1 MINIIEMK
9 NKFYITTPIY
19 YTNAK
24 PHIGHAYTTVACD
37 VLARWN
43 RQQLGD
49 ENVFFLTGTD
59 EHGMKI
65 QKKAEEAGKNP
76 QEFVD
81 EITSEFKNLWSE
93 EKLNI
98 KYNNFISTTDEAH
111 MKAVQKVLQTLFDKG
126 AIYKGEYEGL
136 YCTGCEQFKSE
147 NELVDG
153 KCPDHSIVPE
163 KMKEECY
170 LMKMTSI
177 QNELIK
183 KIESNEFEIAPEKY
197 KKEILSFLKNQ
208 TLNDV
213 SISRKNVSWGITLP
227 FDPEHTTYVWVDAFL
242 NYLTGLGWD
251 GDEKKLPKFWP
262 ADINMIGKDIL
273 RVHATIWPAILIH
286 LGIELPKML
295 FTHGHILSGGKKMSK
310 TLGNVITIDEMLAKF
325 GTDGTRYLLM
335 SGGTFGDDLD
345 LTMERMTE
353 KYNADLANG
362 LGNLVSRVIKL
373 GAKFEAKK
381 PDIENKIF
389 VDLLNANSFDNALE
403 WIWKNIRDDNKYI
416 EDNKPWELAKNN
428 SQEFEKVMT
437 FLLSHLAFYADL
449 LIPFMPETA
458 EKIKT
463 ALETKKVEPLF
474 QRKITYSALISVDSF
489 LLPA

>member
-1 MINIIEMK
+1 ME

-24 PHIGHAYTTVACD
+24 PHIGHAYTTIACD

-43 RQQLGD
+43 HLQ
-49 ENVFFLTGTD
+49 NKKVFFLTGTD

-65 QKKAEEAGKNP
+65 QKKAEEVGKKP

-81 EITSEFKNLWSE
+81 EIVGEFKNLWSA

-98 KYNNFISTTDEAH
+98 KYDNFIRTTDETH
-111 MKAVQKVLQTLFDKG
+111 TKAVQKVLQTLFDKG

-136 YCTGCEQFKSE
+136 YCTGCEQFL
-147 NELVDG
+147 NESDLVDG
-153 KCPDHSIVPE
+153 KCPDHNAVPE

-170 LMKMTSI
+170 LMKMTTI
-177 QNELIK
+177 QDDLIG
-183 KIESNEFEIAPEKY
+183 KIESNEFEITPKKY
-197 KKEILSFLKNQ
+197 KNEILSFLKSQ
-208 TLNDV
+208 TLRDV
-213 SISRKNVSWGITLP
+213 SISRKNVSWGIQLP
-227 FDPEHTTYVWVDAFL
+227 FDSEHTTYVWVDAFL

-273 RVHATIWPAILIH
+273 RVHATIWPAILLH
-286 LGIELPKML
+286 LGIELPKMI

-310 TLGNVITIDEMLAKF
+310 TLGNVITIDEMLSKF

-335 SGGTFGDDLD
+335 SGGTFGEDLD

-362 LGNLVSRVIKL
+362 LGNLVSRVVKL
-373 GAKFEAKK
+373 SDKLPINLEASIEASTELKKFLDKFQTDK
-381 PDIENKIF
+381 
-389 VDLLNANSFDNALE
+389 ALE
-403 WIWKNIRDDNKYI
+403 FIWEKISEDNKYI
-416 EDNKPWELAKNN
+416 EDNKPWELAK
-428 SQEFEKVMT
+428 SDEKKFGEVMQKLLDDLGLISRMLAP
-437 FLLSHLAFYADL
+437 FL
-449 LIPFMPETA
+449 PETA
-458 EKIKT
+458 EKIQKALKT
-463 ALETKKVEPLF
+463 KQVEPLF
-474 QRKITYSALISVDSF
+474 QRIK
-489 LLPA
+489 